1 MKRSPLNRKSSLKR
15 TGFSRKRS
23 KKMEQIY
30 VERRKLVEKMLAE
43 KPYCQA
49 CPVFAKHD
57 GLSSYIRHGSV
68 DVHELVRRSQG
79 GSILDESNCITV
91 CRPCHRRI
99 GENPELAY
107 FLGLAKRSWE
117 K

>member
-1 MKRSPLNRKSSLKR
+1 MKR

-23 KKMEQIY
+23 KKMEKIY

-43 KPYCQA
+43 RPYCEA

-57 GLSSYIRHGSV
+57 GVVSYIRHGSV
-68 DVHELVRRSQG
+68 DIHEVLRRSQG
-79 GSILDESNCITV
+79 GSITDESNCMAV
-91 CRPCHRRI
+91 CRPCHGRI
-99 GENPELAY
+99 GENPELAF
-107 FLGLAKRSWE
+107 FLGLAKRSWD